1 MSQAGLV
8 DLEQGHP
15 QIPTQFDTD
24 SGTAIPID
32 NTIEILGET
41 VPNATN
47 ATPVFTTGS
56 GNTVTIEVQV
66 GAAIIGA
73 PADSNDAGLASFDD
87 SQFSVD
93 EFGFVQLKGG
103 TVALDTI
110 TGDDAVEVTAD
121 GNGNMNFT
129 GVIVPNATNP
139 KPLYFDGDSAT
150 FTQELELQVSGS
162 SASPPANTNSAGIC
176 SFSSSQFN
184 VNANGY
190 VELIG
195 SSQAIDSNTGDDG
208 ITVLPD
214 VNGNFNW
221 IGNAVDNGDNAKP
234 VFFKDSTT
242 ANAIDLDVQVSV
254 AITGAPADKNDAGLA
269 SFDDEN
275 FTCDTNG
282 YTALIDGENVLFVGK
297 WGDDSHDGLNF
308 EAAKLTITAALSA
321 ATSGTTIHIYPGT
334 YTEDFTLKAGISLN
348 GFLGNNG
355 DNGTTVIVGKITFT
369 EAGSSAI
376 NGIFLYTNSDYAIE
390 MTGSNSCILRITT
403 SRLRAANNT
412 IINLTN
418 SS

>member
-139 KPLYFDGDSAT
+139 KPLYFDGDAAT

-190 VELIG
+190 VQLLG

-242 ANAIDLDVQVSV
+242 ANAIDLDVQVSA
-254 AITGAPADKNDAGLA
+254 AITGAPADKNDAGLS
-269 SFDDEN
+269 SFDDVS
-275 FTCDTNG
+275 FTVDTNG
-282 YTALIDGENVLFVGK
+282 YVELVGAGFTWNDVSGAFSPLKNNGYFITGTATGTLPASPSQGDTIQFFVDHATEDLTVQASGTQLIRLGTLVSAAGGTALSTQQGDSLELVYRTANTCWEAVDFVGT
-297 WGDDSHDGLNF
+297 WVM
-308 EAAKLTITAALSA
+308 A
-321 ATSGTTIHIYPGT
+321 
-334 YTEDFTLKAGISLN
+334 
-348 GFLGNNG
+348 
-355 DNGTTVIVGKITFT
+355 
-369 EAGSSAI
+369 
-376 NGIFLYTNSDYAIE
+376 
-390 MTGSNSCILRITT
+390 
-403 SRLRAANNT
+403 
-412 IINLTN
+412 
-418 SS
+418 